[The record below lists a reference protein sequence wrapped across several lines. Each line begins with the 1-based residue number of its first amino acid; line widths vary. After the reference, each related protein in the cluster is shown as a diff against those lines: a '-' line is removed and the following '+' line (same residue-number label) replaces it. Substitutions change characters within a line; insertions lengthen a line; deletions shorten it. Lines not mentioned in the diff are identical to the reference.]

1 MDEIR
6 GALGPGDRAPDF
18 ELPAADREGTIALAE
33 HRRRGPV
40 LLSLLRGLY
49 CPFCRRQIS
58 QIRPMCNA
66 LQRSGIAMIG
76 VVVASPDHAR
86 QYFRRFP
93 ACLPLAAAP
102 NRALHR
108 AFGLPEQ
115 VRTPEFRAETNR
127 QAADVLREM
136 GVAARSG
143 DAAIMAFYTGDGFEP
158 TAEDETERERPL
170 QSVGHFL
177 IGEDGLIRWARVDWR
192 EQKALPAV
200 NELLA
205 AV

>member
-40 LLSLLRGLY
+40 VLSLLRGLY

-58 QIRPMCNA
+58 QMRPMCTA
-66 LQRSGIAMIG
+66 LKASGIAMIG

-102 NRALHR
+102 DRALHR
-108 AFGLPEQ
+108 AFGLPETA
-115 VRTPEFRAETNR
+115 RTPEFRAETDR

-136 GVAARSG
+136 GVAARSEG
-143 DAAIMAFYTGDGFEP
+143 PAMAYYTADGFEP

-177 IGEDGLIRWARVDWR
+177 IGEDGVIRWARVGWR
-192 EQKALPAV
+192 ERESLPAL

-205 AV
+205 AG

>member
-40 LLSLLRGLY
+40 VLSLLRGLY

-58 QIRPMCNA
+58 QMRPMYNA
-66 LQRSGIAMIG
+66 LKASGIAMIG

-102 NRALHR
+102 DRALHR
-108 AFGLPEQ
+108 AFGLPETA
-115 VRTPEFRAETNR
+115 RTPEFRVETDR

-136 GVAARSG
+136 GVAARSEG
-143 DAAIMAFYTGDGFEP
+143 PAMTYYTADGFEP

-177 IGEDGLIRWARVDWR
+177 IGEDGVIRWARVGWR
-192 EQKALPAV
+192 ERESLPAV
-200 NELLA
+200 SELLA
-205 AV
+205 AG

>member
-1 MDEIR
+1 MTTSER
-6 GALGPGDRAPDF
+6 PPVGPNEPAPNF
-18 ELPAADREGTIALAE
+18 TLPAVGREGNVSLDDYRGKSPLLLAMF
-33 HRRRGPV
+33 
-40 LLSLLRGLY
+40 RGLY

-58 QIRPMCNA
+58 QMRPMYNTLKA
-66 LQRSGIAMIG
+66 SGIAMIG

-102 NRALHR
+102 DRALHR
-108 AFGLPEQ
+108 AFGLPETA
-115 VRTPEFRAETNR
+115 RTPEFRVETDR

-136 GVAARSG
+136 GVAARSEG
-143 DAAIMAFYTGDGFEP
+143 PAMTYYTADGFEP

-177 IGEDGLIRWARVDWR
+177 IGEDGVIRWARVGWR
-192 EQKALPAV
+192 ERESLPAV
-200 NELLA
+200 SELLA
-205 AV
+205 AG